1 MFKIFFRDERH
12 RDLHRSE
19 HDMVYKRSKDP
30 EHYRQPPVDSVKGHD
45 YADKD
50 TIRGSRERVDMLDG
64 DKRRTRDS
72 SLSKVNN
79 MQPPSAGK
87 MDRGSSGRLSSRQER
102 SPRDASSSRR
112 SPTTMDRD
120 KSKEGLDVYHGET
133 SRSPSVS
140 SRHKIRNASPTVKD
154 ESGRPI
160 DSPYGYSHSVSSHLD
175 PSTAAGKNL
184 SKNNNNNNRKK
195 MENLRADSLSSDPS
209 DCARPPP
216 PKPHKHRKGNKK
228 QRQHSLSSSDDEIRS
243 TPENS
248 SYEGEEESESI
259 VSEKG
264 K

>member
-1 MFKIFFRDERH
+1 
-12 RDLHRSE
+12 
-19 HDMVYKRSKDP
+19 MVYKRSKDP
-30 EHYRQPPVDSVKGHD
+30 EHYRQTPVESVKGHD

-50 TIRGSRERVDMLDG
+50 TIRGSREHVDMLDG

-79 MQPPSAGK
+79 MQPPSTGK
-87 MDRGSSGRLSSRQER
+87 TDRGSSGRLSSRQER

-112 SPTTMDRD
+112 SPTTIDRD

-154 ESGRPI
+154 EGGRPI
-160 DSPYGYSHSVSSHLD
+160 DSSYGYSHSVSSHLD
-175 PSTAAGKNL
+175 PSTAAGRNL
-184 SKNNNNNNRKK
+184 STKTNNNNNNNNRKK

>member
-1 MFKIFFRDERH
+1 
-12 RDLHRSE
+12 
-19 HDMVYKRSKDP
+19 MVYKRGKDP
-30 EHYRQPPVDSVKGHD
+30 DHYRQTPVDSMKGHD

-50 TIRGSRERVDMLDG
+50 TIRGSREHVDMLDG

-72 SLSKVNN
+72 PLSKGNN
-79 MQPPSAGK
+79 MQPPSSGK
-87 MDRGSSGRLSSRQER
+87 LDRGSSGRLTRPER

-112 SPTTMDRD
+112 SPTTIDRD
-120 KSKEGLDVYHGET
+120 KGKEGLDMYHGEPP
-133 SRSPSVS
+133 RSPSVS
-140 SRHKIRNASPTVKD
+140 SSSRHKSSRNASPTVKD
-154 ESGRPI
+154 EGGRPLNEA
-160 DSPYGYSHSVSSHLD
+160 PYSYSHSVSSHLD
-175 PSTAAGKNL
+175 PSTAAGKIL
-184 SKNNNNNNRKK
+184 GKNNNNNNRKK

-264 K
+264 